1 MIRARRARMR
11 LPLVVRAVLAI
22 ALSIVWLACVVKGAF
37 ALDVALK
44 GVWTTPNALMFAL
57 LALLLSPLGFLID
70 VMARVGVALIRR
82 VPPYRGVLG
91 RERP

>member
-57 LALLLSPLGFLID
+57 LALLLSLGFLID